1 MTALAADQPAGQSGH
16 GRPASDNWF
25 SQLARAAA
33 GPVICAVVLTG
44 LLAAWVG
51 GNGAGTLTRVRL
63 KVTLA
68 AVPMRAYT
76 PQASKAIH
84 SAGTYLTITNLGA
97 AADQLIAVRS
107 PVARRIVF
115 TERAAL
121 GGRTVTVPALTIPGH
136 GTLTLTPVTDDVVLL
151 DPGWFE
157 GSKTVQLTL
166 VFRHAGQITID
177 APVTDPGTE

>member
-1 MTALAADQPAGQSGH
+1 MTALAASRAADETGH
-16 GRPASDNWF
+16 PRPGGDNWF
-25 SQLARAAA
+25 TQLARAAA
-33 GPVICAVVLTG
+33 GPVICAAVLTG
-44 LLAAWVG
+44 LLSAWVG
-51 GNGAGTLTRVRL
+51 GHGAGTLTRVRL
-63 KVTLA
+63 RVTLA

-97 AADQLIAVRS
+97 TADQLIAVRS
-107 PVARRIVF
+107 PIARRIVF
-115 TERAAL
+115 TERADL
-121 GGRTVTVPALTIPGH
+121 GGSTATVPVFTIPGH

-157 GSKTVQLTL
+157 GGKTVQLTL

-177 APVTDPGTE
+177 APVTNPGTP

>member
-1 MTALAADQPAGQSGH
+1 MTRLAE
-16 GRPASDNWF
+16 
-25 SQLARAAA
+25 LARAAA
-33 GPVICAVVLTG
+33 GPVICAAVLIG
-44 LLAAWVG
+44 LLSAWVG
-51 GNGAGTLTRVRL
+51 GHGAGTLTTVRM
-63 KVTLA
+63 KITLA

-97 AADQLIAVRS
+97 TADQLVAVRS
-107 PVARRIVF
+107 PVARRVMF

-121 GGRTVTVPALTIPGH
+121 GGSTSTVPALTIPGH
-136 GTLTLTPVTDDVVLL
+136 GTVTLTPVTDDVVLL
-151 DPGWFE
+151 DPTWFE

-166 VFRHAGQITID
+166 VFQHAGEITID